1 VLRAAEDLFV
11 RQGYDGTSIADIAGR
26 ARVGVG
32 TLYHHFEDKREV
44 LLELIDVWGDRE
56 STARRTEL
64 DFEAF
69 LGNDARAAIGGFLR
83 QAYDRLRKQP
93 SLYLVV
99 LGLADR
105 DAEVQRR
112 YRRIAQLSIERW
124 QGLIAYGQRRGLC
137 RADVHAASA
146 ALLIHHAIDMA
157 ATQVLVRDLVDP
169 EPEHVLRELT
179 NMICRYVLEETT

>member
-1 VLRAAEDLFV
+1 
-11 RQGYDGTSIADIAGR
+11 
-26 ARVGVG
+26 
-32 TLYHHFEDKREV
+32 
-44 LLELIDVWGDRE
+44 
-56 STARRTEL
+56 
-64 DFEAF
+64 
-69 LGNDARAAIGGFLR
+69 LR